1 MGLFTRVLPLL
12 VVAVTGACAPP
23 STGVTEERPGNAAAT
38 ITSSPSSP
46 GDGTG
51 ADGSSGVGVD
61 GQDGQDGQDGR
72 SGRGDDA
79 DGRDGNPPTSSRG
92 PDGSS
97 FSATTNDVL
106 IGPNF
111 VDVQRVSFGSTSPG
125 STATRA
131 VKVVGFGGATVLSV
145 SLSSGSGTFR
155 LLDNGCTAPGPSC
168 RVTVSASPP
177 TEGEHE
183 GTLGISYTTAGN
195 KPGSTEVTLTV
206 SGEGASSERRSSEVG
221 TTEPEEPEVP
231 EESAT
236 ESPPTTSG

>member
-12 VVAVTGACAPP
+12 VVAVTGACASP
-23 STGVTEERPGNAAAT
+23 STGVTEDRSGNAAAT

-46 GDGTG
+46 GDGDG
-51 ADGSSGVGVD
+51 ADGSPGVGVD
-61 GQDGQDGQDGR
+61 GQDGQDGQDGT

-111 VDVQRVSFGSTSPG
+111 AREQTVSFGSTSPG
-125 STATRA
+125 STVTRA
-131 VKVVGFGGATVLSV
+131 VELVGFGGATVSSV
-145 SLSSGSGTFR
+145 SLTSESGTFR
-155 LLDNGCTAPGPSC
+155 LLNNSCPGTGPSC
-168 RVTVSASPP
+168 GVRVIASPP

-183 GTLGISYTTAGN
+183 GTLWVSYTTADN
-195 KPGSTEVTLTV
+195 KPGSTGVELTV
-206 SGEGASSERRSSEVG
+206 SGEGGGSELRSSEVG
-221 TTEPEEPEVP
+221 TTEPEVP